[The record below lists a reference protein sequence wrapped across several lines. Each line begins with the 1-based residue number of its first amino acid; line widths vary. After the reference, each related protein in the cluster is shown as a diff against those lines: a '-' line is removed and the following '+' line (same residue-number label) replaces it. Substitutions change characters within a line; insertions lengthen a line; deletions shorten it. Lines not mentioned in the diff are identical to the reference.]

1 MGVRCVI
8 VDDNPGFLQ
17 IAREILE
24 SGGIAVVG
32 VASTSAEAISRTLEA
47 EPDVALVDAV
57 LGAESGFDLARRLV
71 AQRGSRRTQV
81 IMTSTRAEEDFA
93 GLIAA
98 SPAIAFLPK
107 WELSAAAV
115 EGLLRRA
122 AQHDD
127 G

>member
-1 MGVRCVI
+1 MAVHCLI
-8 VDDNPGFLQ
+8 VDDNPDFLQ
-17 IAREILE
+17 IAQETLE
-24 SGGIAVVG
+24 SGGIVVVG
-32 VASTSAEAISRTLEA
+32 VASTSAEAINRALEA
-47 EPDVALVDAV
+47 EPDVALVDVV

-71 AQRGSRRTQV
+71 AQLGPRRTQV
-81 IMTSTRAEEDFA
+81 IMISTRAEEDFA
-93 GLIAA
+93 DMIAA

-122 AQHDD
+122 AQPDA

>member
-1 MGVRCVI
+1 MAVRCLI

-24 SGGIAVVG
+24 SGGIVVVG
-32 VASTSAEAISRTLEA
+32 VASTSAEAMDQALA
-47 EPDVALVDAV
+47 AKPDVALVDVV

-71 AQRGSRRTQV
+71 AQQGPQRTRV
-81 IMTSTRAEEDFA
+81 IMISTRSEEDFA
-93 GLIAA
+93 DVIAA

-122 AQHDD
+122 AQRDA